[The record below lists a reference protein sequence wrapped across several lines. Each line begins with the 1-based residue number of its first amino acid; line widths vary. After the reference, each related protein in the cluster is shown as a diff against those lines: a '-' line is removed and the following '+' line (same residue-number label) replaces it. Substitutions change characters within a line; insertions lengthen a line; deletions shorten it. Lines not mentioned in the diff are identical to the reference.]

1 MFWFLSHESVQ
12 GFLSYVFVQI
22 FHKENSK
29 KLCETESPEEMA
41 SKEEIIA
48 KTNAAREARKLARD
62 RESAAIRLQRSIRG
76 W

>member
-1 MFWFLSHESVQ
+1 M
-12 GFLSYVFVQI
+12 QI

-29 KLCETESPEEMA
+29 KLCEIESPEEMA

-62 RESAAIRLQRSIRG
+62 RESAAIRLQKSIRG
-76 W
+76 